1 MAGDG
6 VGTGA
11 DPLRTDSHDGESL
24 LHRATIEPVGL
35 LREASNIT
43 LLVDLHEPDGSPTGH
58 RAVYKPVRGERPLAD
73 FPTGTLAARE
83 VAAYLV
89 SEVGG
94 WGLVPPTVLRDGPLG
109 PGSVQL
115 WADTD
120 DPTAPAG
127 GLVDVVAADE
137 VEDGWLPVVQAE
149 DDEGRPLVVVH
160 ADDPRLRSLAVLDVV
175 IDNADRKAAHVGVS
189 GDRLWGFDH
198 GLCLNAAP
206 KLRTVLWGWAGE
218 ELGAESLQRIRRV
231 ADAVDE
237 PGSGLTQLLSTAE
250 LQTLRL
256 RVADLLER
264 PRLPLPPAGR
274 YPLPWPLW

>member
-1 MAGDG
+1 MAAEGSGSRVTGDEAEG
-6 VGTGA
+6 I
-11 DPLRTDSHDGESL
+11 LRRT
-24 LHRATIEPVGL
+24 TIAPVGV
-35 LREASNIT
+35 LREASNVT

-73 FPTGTLAARE
+73 FPPGTLAARE

-89 SEVGG
+89 SELGG

-115 WADTD
+115 WAETD
-120 DPTAPAG
+120 DPALPAG
-127 GLVDVVAADE
+127 GLVDVVAAE
-137 VEDGWLPVVQAE
+137 AVQDGWLPVVQAE

-218 ELGAESLQRIRRV
+218 DLGDESLAQVRRV
-231 ADAVDE
+231 AEALDG
-237 PGSGLTQLLSTAE
+237 PGGGLPQLLSAPE
-250 LQTLRL
+250 LAMLRL
-256 RVADLLER
+256 RLEGLLAD